1 MLETLQEYFAQNPGL
16 NLTIAVLLIGLSF
29 LVANKLVA
37 RAIIAFVRQTER
49 KLDDIIVHHIK
60 PRRLALIAPLLLIN
74 AFADLIPDAQD
85 IIQKAVLFIALWL
98 GVVTFN
104 GLMDSFDEIY
114 RERETFNGE
123 SIKSYLDLIK
133 LLALIVGAIL
143 SISLITGQDVTG
155 ILTGLG
161 AITAVLLLVFRD
173 TILSLVASFQ
183 ISTNDLV
190 RVGDWLEVPSFS
202 ADGDVIDISL
212 HQIKIQN
219 WDKTISMVP
228 TYKILDVAYKNWR
241 GMSESGGRRI
251 KRAIHID
258 LGSIRFCDDAMIER
272 FRQIDLI
279 QEYFDETLVQI
290 EQWNQEQ
297 GLDANVLANSRGL
310 TNVGTF
316 RAYVIAYLRNHP
328 QIRQDMTMLVRQLP
342 PGKSG
347 LPIEIYA
354 FTKTTVWA
362 DYEDIQADIFDH
374 LLAVVPQ
381 FDLHLFQE
389 PTGKDFKRMMQP

>member
-1 MLETLQEYFAQNPGL
+1 MLETLKEYLAQNPML
-16 NLTIAVLLIGLSF
+16 NLIIAVLLIGLSF
-29 LVANKLVA
+29 LVANQLVA
-37 RAIIAFVRQTER
+37 RAIIAFVGQTER

-60 PRRLALIAPLLLIN
+60 PRRLGLIAPLLLIS

-98 GVVTFN
+98 GIVTFN
-104 GLMDSFDEIY
+104 GLMDAFDEIY
-114 RERETFNGE
+114 RERETFTGE

-133 LLALIVGAIL
+133 LLAIIVGSIL

-155 ILTGLG
+155 IFTGLG

-190 RVGDWLEVPSFS
+190 HVGDWLEVPSFS

-219 WDKTISMVP
+219 WDKTISIVP

-258 LGSIRFCDDAMIER
+258 LGSIGFCDDAMIER
-272 FRQIDLI
+272 FMQFDLI
-279 QEYFDETLVQI
+279 REHLEETLMQV
-290 EQWNQEQ
+290 EQWNKEQ
-297 GLDANVLANSRGL
+297 GLDANVLANGRGL

-316 RAYVIAYLRNHP
+316 RAYVNAYLRNHP
-328 QIRQDMTMLVRQLP
+328 QISQDMTMLVRQLP

-354 FTKTTVWA
+354 FTNTTVWA

-381 FDLHLFQE
+381 FDLRLFQE
-389 PTGKDFKRMMQP
+389 PTGKDFERMMQP